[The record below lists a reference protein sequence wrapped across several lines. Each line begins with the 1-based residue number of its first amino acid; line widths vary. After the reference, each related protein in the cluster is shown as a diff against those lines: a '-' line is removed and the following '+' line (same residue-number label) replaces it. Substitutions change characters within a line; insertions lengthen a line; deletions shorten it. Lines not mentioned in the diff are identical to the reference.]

1 MSELMRC
8 ENIYK
13 TYRTGPAAVEVLKG
27 LDLEV
32 QENSIVAIS
41 GASGIGKST
50 LLHIM
55 GVLDEPTDGRV
66 MLRGTDVTHLDRRRI
81 NRVRNKEI
89 GFVFQFYHL
98 INEFTA
104 LENVMLPAL
113 VQGIR
118 TNELEPR
125 AVELLDAVGLAERM
139 DHKPNELSGGEQQR
153 VAIARA
159 LFNEPAL
166 ILADEPT
173 GNLDERTSEEIVS
186 LLWDIHGRLRTTMVI
201 VTHEPEIAARADQWI
216 RIEDGRAA
224 IVEPA

>member
-66 MLRGTDVTHLDRRRI
+66 LLRGTDVTHLDRRRL
-81 NRVRNKEI
+81 NRVRNDEI

-113 VQGIR
+113 VQGRRID
-118 TNELEPR
+118 ELKPR
-125 AVELLDAVGLAERM
+125 AIELLDAVGLAERM

-173 GNLDERTSEEIVS
+173 GNLDEQTSEGIVA
-186 LLWDIHGRLRTTMVI
+186 LLWDIHRRLGTTLVI
-201 VTHEPEIAARADQWI
+201 VTHEPEIAARAHQWV
-216 RIEDGRAA
+216 RIEDGRAT
-224 IVEPA
+224 IVERT

>member
-27 LDLEV
+27 LDLAVE
-32 QENSIVAIS
+32 EHSIVAIS

-66 MLRGTDVTHLDRRRI
+66 LLRGTDVTQLDRRRI

-104 LENVMLPAL
+104 IENVMLPAL
-113 VQGIR
+113 VQGRR
-118 TNELEPR
+118 TNELQPR
-125 AVELLDAVGLAERM
+125 ATELLDAVGLAERM

-159 LFNEPAL
+159 LFNEPEL

-173 GNLDERTSEEIVS
+173 GNLDERTSEEIVE
-186 LLWDIHGRLRTTMVI
+186 LLWDIHSRLGTTLVI

-216 RIEDGRAA
+216 RIEDGKAT
-224 IVEPA
+224 IVDRT

>member
-224 IVEPA
+224 IVETA